1 MLLDPGDWS
10 PSLDGLVFDSLVGEE
25 VARLEEALSVN
36 EVVSTLFYLSGDKA
50 LRPDG
55 YSLVF
60 W

>member
-36 EVVSTLFYLSGDKA
+36 EVVSTLFYLSGDKV